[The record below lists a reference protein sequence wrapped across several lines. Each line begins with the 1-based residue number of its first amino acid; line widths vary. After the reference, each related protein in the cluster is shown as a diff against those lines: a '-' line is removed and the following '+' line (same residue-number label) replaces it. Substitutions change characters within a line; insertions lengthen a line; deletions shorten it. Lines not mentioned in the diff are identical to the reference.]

1 MDKDGGRR
9 IGISFRYQNE
19 AFRGSD
25 IDPDCK
31 LQALQ
36 RTLALKQDL
45 TQWESEKL
53 ALRATQVQQEQLSQ
67 AKEDMEQ
74 QRRQQK
80 QERELQQQ
88 QKQRQETDQ
97 QETHS
102 QTVRRVPRLRIHH

>member
-36 RTLALKQDL
+36 HTLSLKQDL
-45 TQWESEKL
+45 TQWEGGKL

-67 AKEDMEQ
+67 AKEAMEQ
-74 QRRQQK
+74 QKRQK
-80 QERELQQQ
+80 QEQELQQQ